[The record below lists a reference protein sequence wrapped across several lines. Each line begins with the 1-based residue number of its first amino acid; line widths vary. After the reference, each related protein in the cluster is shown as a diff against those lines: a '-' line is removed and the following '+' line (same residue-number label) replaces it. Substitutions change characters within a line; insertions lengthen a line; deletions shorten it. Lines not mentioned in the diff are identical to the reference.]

1 MRLLVKRGQTL
12 INDLRFSQGPVYIG
26 RGSKSHVFLPDRS
39 VSRQHGVLLT
49 DQEGQWLIKDLDSAN
64 RTLVNG
70 RPVVRMPL
78 HEGDVISISD
88 FTLEIHLDEPAPPK
102 QTKPLDMG
110 DTLVQPQT
118 TIPSVYGKKTARR
131 DDHVIHIAPARIEDL
146 YKIIVDLCR
155 LEDQESLLQQLNAIL
170 LKQMEAYH
178 VWIGLRET
186 TSGPLTTHGGISR
199 GGIGVAL
206 DTLIGRSIVKQ
217 AMQTESYILLP
228 NVIDVASSAETSLSS
243 LEKLRSAMA
252 APIIAPAGAYGVIYV
267 DNGID
272 QAAYC
277 NLDLDYLTLVGNQ
290 VAALLEHIG

>member
-12 INDLRFSQGPVYIG
+12 VNDLRFSEGPVYIG
-26 RGSKSHVFLPDRS
+26 RSSKSHVFLPDRS

-49 DQEGQWLIKDLDSAN
+49 DEQGQWLIKDLDSAN

-70 RPVVRMPL
+70 RPVVRIPL
-78 HEGDVISISD
+78 HEGDIINISD
-88 FTLEIHLDEPAPPK
+88 FTLEIHLDEPAPP
-102 QTKPLDMG
+102 QQSKPFDMG
-110 DTLVQPQT
+110 DTLVHSQT
-118 TIPSVYGKKTARR
+118 MIPSVYGKKTARQA
-131 DDHVIHIAPARIEDL
+131 DHIIHIAPGRIQDL
-146 YKIIVDLCR
+146 YQIIVGLCR
-155 LEDQESLLQQLNAIL
+155 LEDQESLLQQLNTIL

-199 GGIGVAL
+199 GGIGVGL

-217 AMQTESYILLP
+217 AMQAESYILVP
-228 NVIDVASSAETSLSS
+228 NVIDVASSVETSLSS

-252 APIIAPAGAYGVIYV
+252 APIMAPAGAYGVIYV

-272 QAAYC
+272 QPAYC
-277 NLDLDYLTLVGNQ
+277 NLDLDYLTMVGNQ
-290 VAALLEHIG
+290 VAALVEHIG